1 MPDTAAD
8 LALIFQEAIAL
19 QKDGKI
25 AEAAE
30 FCAPYRDSEFTPLL
44 NLIGVL
50 DLQQGHFDDGVA
62 VLERSLRVNAAQ
74 HQVLCNRGYGLEA
87 LGRLTEAENSYARAI
102 ELSPDYARA
111 HANHANVLEMLNR
124 FPEALAAADHAIAL
138 APNIAEA
145 HCNRANA
152 LRKLGRLDEALVSID
167 NALALASRAAVLHNN
182 RGNILRELQQP
193 EEALAAFD
201 EAISLKPN
209 YSEAHTNRGNV
220 LRDLKRYDEAIAS
233 HDTAIALAPEAPS
246 AYWNKSL
253 VALLTGD
260 YTEGWRLFEWRWQSD
275 SLKGSVRTFE
285 APHWDGTEDIHD
297 KTLLVYAEQ
306 GYGDTVQFCRYVP
319 QLLEKAAQV
328 VFEAPRS
335 LLPLLTTLNAAER
348 IHFVAAGDPL
358 PAFDRHIALM
368 SLPLAFNTQL
378 ETIPSA
384 HPYLRVDPAR
394 QAQWHQR
401 LGKKHR
407 PRIGLCWSG
416 RPGQAP
422 DRKRSAALAD
432 FAPLFA
438 LPFDFHILQKD
449 IRPEDA
455 AQIRQFSNLTAHSE
469 GLNDFADTAALI
481 AEMDLSLSVD
491 TSVAH
496 VCAATGAAVWLLL
509 PWVAE
514 WRWLAERNDSPWY
527 PSATLLRQPH
537 FSDWAGLMDTVIARL
552 KDRF

>member
-8 LALIFQEAIAL
+8 LALIFQQAAAL
-19 QKDGKI
+19 QKAGNLT
-25 AEAAE
+25 EAAE
-30 FCAPYRDSEFTPLL
+30 LCAPYRQCDFTPLL

-50 DLQQGHFDDGVA
+50 DLQLGHFEDGVT
-62 VLERSLRVNAAQ
+62 VLDRSLHFNTMQ

-87 LGRLTEAENSYARAI
+87 LGRLDEAEASYARAI
-102 ELSPDYARA
+102 KLAPDYARA
-111 HANHANVLEMLNR
+111 YANHANVLEMLDR
-124 FPEALAAADHAIAL
+124 VPQALAAADHAIAL

-152 LRKLGRLDEALVSID
+152 LRKLSRLEEALVSID
-167 NALALASRAAVLHNN
+167 NALALAPRAAVLHNN
-182 RGNILRELQQP
+182 RGNILRELQRP

-201 EAISLKPN
+201 LAIELKPN
-209 YSEAHTNRGNV
+209 YTEAHTNRGNA

-233 HDTAIALAPEAPS
+233 HDAAITLSPDAPS
-246 AYWNKSL
+246 AYWNKAL

-260 YTEGWRLFEWRWQSD
+260 YTEGWQLFERRWQSD
-275 SLKGSVRTFE
+275 SLKNSVRRFE
-285 APHWDGTEDIHD
+285 PPRWDGAEDIGG

-319 QLLEKAAQV
+319 LLLEKGAQII
-328 VFEAPRS
+328 FEAPRS
-335 LLPLLTTLNAAER
+335 LLPLLATLSGAER
-348 IHFVAAGDPL
+348 IRFIAAGDAL

-368 SLPLAFNTQL
+368 SLPLAFNTRL
-378 ETIPSA
+378 DTIPSD
-384 HPYLRVDPAR
+384 HPYLAVDPIR
-394 QAQWHQR
+394 RTQWHTR
-401 LGKKHR
+401 LGEKKR

-432 FAPLFA
+432 FAPLFS

-455 AQIRQFSNLTAHSE
+455 ALMGQFTNLTPHTDE
-469 GLNDFADTAALI
+469 LTDFADTAALI
-481 AEMDLSLSVD
+481 AQMDLNLSVD

-496 VCAATGAAVWLLL
+496 VCGAIGAEVWLML

-514 WRWLAERNDSPWY
+514 WRWLTERADSPWY
-527 PSATLLRQPH
+527 PTATLLRQPN
-537 FSDWAGLMDTVIARL
+537 FSDWTGLMDLTIARL